1 MRSHV
6 AVRQKAGT
14 RFAPGAPAGALKCDG
29 SPDSTFPAD
38 PLACFGF
45 AFLPS
50 AMAIRPTPSKVLRA

>member
-1 MRSHV
+1 M
-6 AVRQKAGT
+6 